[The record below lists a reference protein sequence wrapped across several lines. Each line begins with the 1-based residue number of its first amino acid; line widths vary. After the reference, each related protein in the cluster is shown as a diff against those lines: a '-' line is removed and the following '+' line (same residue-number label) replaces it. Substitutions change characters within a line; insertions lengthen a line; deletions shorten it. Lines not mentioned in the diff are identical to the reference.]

1 MRVSLMV
8 ESFRLSPVIKWLF
21 IGTFQKFHD
30 LLETFIL
37 SYCKQQNFI
46 LPQIKIYCQWKIC
59 NVFKKCYNSFT
70 IVFSIVF
77 RIPLCFFQIELWIH
91 FFNTLF
97 KTEKKLKQLCEL

>member
-21 IGTFQKFHD
+21 IGTVQKFHD

-46 LPQIKIYCQWKIC
+46 LPQIKIYCQ
-59 NVFKKCYNSFT
+59 
-70 IVFSIVF
+70 
-77 RIPLCFFQIELWIH
+77 
-91 FFNTLF
+91 
-97 KTEKKLKQLCEL
+97 

>member
-1 MRVSLMV
+1 MV

-46 LPQIKIYCQWKIC
+46 LPQIKIYCQ
-59 NVFKKCYNSFT
+59 
-70 IVFSIVF
+70 
-77 RIPLCFFQIELWIH
+77 
-91 FFNTLF
+91 
-97 KTEKKLKQLCEL
+97 